1 MVSLLFLIL
10 YHRQSFLCLLNIKQ
24 PEDNIKQ
31 RFTLVTQGA
40 AALAVYNN
48 MASSL
53 QTYGLIM
60 RVDAAR
66 YAVDGDYIAAPASVE
81 APLETLVDGAAASP
95 RKLPATGDDTGV
107 ATVTVSSK
115 AAEVASVGT
124 GVGEVVAE
132 TIAVAPVV
140 TTAEAENGVVF
151 GLHGQ
156 LTQLP
161 NREVQLEF
169 RCARGSVAD
178 FSRCVLW
185 LRDQLRSLCRDVK
198 MTK

>member
-1 MVSLLFLIL
+1 MIL
-10 YHRQSFLCLLNIKQ
+10 CHRQSFHCLLNNKQ

-40 AALAVYNN
+40 AALAIFNKVT
-48 MASSL
+48 SSL
-53 QTYGLIM
+53 QTYGLIV

-95 RKLPATGDDTGV
+95 RKLPATSDDTGV
-107 ATVTVSSK
+107 AAVTVSSK
-115 AAEVASVGT
+115 AVEVASVGT
-124 GVGEVVAE
+124 GVGEAAVAAAE
-132 TIAVAPVV
+132 TTAVAPVV